1 MPLPLLLL
9 ALHTARAEDV
19 PVASDAATEST
30 TAISAQK
37 KRNYLMEVN
46 FRGRYLFVPDSLLDI
61 WYESHS
67 GGGLVPARPRIEAY
81 SLGLDFVVR
90 DKQANG
96 IFYAEYVSSLIKP
109 GYWDDRDN
117 PPDDADGS
125 WIEPEMFGLVLIGAN
140 YAYEIKAN
148 NWFSVMVGAG
158 LGIGIKTGQ
167 LVEWEP
173 GEDPSDGNSDN
184 IDVECGT
191 AGSPAYTR
199 AGSID
204 DGGLGCEDDGA
215 VKVPSVIPVVD
226 VNLGIRFNINDHAS
240 IRLEAGLH
248 DLIYGGAAVGITF

>member
-1 MPLPLLLL
+1 MTLPLLLL

-19 PVASDAATEST
+19 PVASNAATEST
-30 TAISAQK
+30 SAISAQK

-61 WYESHS
+61 WYESHA
-67 GGGLVPARPRIEAY
+67 GEDVIDRPKIEAY

-96 IFYAEYVSSLIKP
+96 IFYAEYLSSLIKP

-117 PPDDADGS
+117 PPDYADGS

-158 LGIGIKTGQ
+158 LGIGIKTGR

-191 AGSPAYTR
+191 AGSPAYAR
-199 AGSID
+199 ALELGCGD
-204 DGGLGCEDDGA
+204 DGPI
-215 VKVPSVIPVVD
+215 KVPSVIPIVD

-240 IRLEAGLH
+240 IRLEGGLH